1 MILRKVYKFLFVLLT
16 SSLGLIITVA
26 LFGSKRIMA
35 IPGIEETNLA
45 GLLLILLAT
54 LNEHP
59 KHWYLLCIL

>member
-1 MILRKVYKFLFVLLT
+1 MMLRKVYKFLFVLLT

-45 GLLLILLAT
+45 GLLLILLAQ
-54 LNEHP
+54 P
-59 KHWYLLCIL
+59 